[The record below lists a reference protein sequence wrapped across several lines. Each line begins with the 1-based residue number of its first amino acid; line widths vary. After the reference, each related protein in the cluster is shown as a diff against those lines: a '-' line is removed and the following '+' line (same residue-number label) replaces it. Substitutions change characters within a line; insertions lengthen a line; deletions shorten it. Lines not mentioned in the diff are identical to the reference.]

1 MRIARNQ
8 TFDALPVRT
17 VRIATALALLLAAPA
32 HAQQDGAGGQRA
44 QDAVAALQRGQIDQA
59 LSLYG
64 DALSDRTLPNDKRSI
79 ILNDRGVVLTRKQ
92 QPRQAIED
100 FNRAAVLYPEYAP
113 IYNNRGNLL
122 LQMGQVREAIKDFD
136 RAVLLAPGYAAAFA
150 NRGSAYVKLGQ
161 PDRAVLEYSRAIEI
175 SAQNPSAFNGR
186 GRAHLIANRPY
197 SAQRD
202 FSRAVQLN
210 PAFAAA
216 YRNRAEAKTAIERP
230 EESVEDLS
238 RALAFEPR
246 QFESYI
252 KRGNAYLASDNAAS
266 AVKDFNQALELAP
279 QSVPAY
285 IGRGYAHAKADA
297 FDEALNDLARAIEL
311 NPREAKAYA
320 MRAWVYKQTQQPD
333 LGQRDV
339 ERALRLEPVIADAY
353 WAQGEIEEALGRGA
367 TAAAAYAK
375 AIATDANHREAAAGL
390 QRLGIKPAREDS
402 EVVDAGFEKWRVY
415 LGNGRY
421 YAIHETMPAL
431 KVVLE
436 VFGQVAPKIVEWDR
450 KKAPFN
456 GIGVLRY
463 AAGRIEAPGGIEEI
477 ENAAVIDTQAA
488 AVISTQMTRMGT
500 KSAKWT
506 WDQGRLVVASADG
519 LNEELA
525 LRGAKP
531 KDAKDVKDR
540 DRDTASA
547 GEGSAGPKRDSAPRQ
562 PREQTASR
570 PPPPRQK
577 PKSLF
582 ELIFGN

>member
-1 MRIARNQ
+1 MHLPKNQ
-8 TFDALPVRT
+8 GLAVLPRSLVCW
-17 VRIATALALLLAAPA
+17 ALALALQSMVSA
-32 HAQQDGAGGQRA
+32 HAQQDGQGGQRA
-44 QDAVAALQRGQIDQA
+44 QEAAAVLQRGNLDKA
-59 LSLYG
+59 LALYG
-64 DALSDRTLPNDKRSI
+64 EALSDRTLPNDRRSI

-92 QPRQAIED
+92 QPRLAIED

-122 LQMGQVREAIKDFD
+122 LQMGQMREAIKDFD
-136 RAVLLAPGYAAAFA
+136 RAVLLAPTYAAAFA
-150 NRGSAYVKLGQ
+150 NRGSANVKFGQ
-161 PDRAVLEYSRAIEI
+161 PDKAVADFSRAIEI

-186 GRAHLIANRPY
+186 GRAHLAANRPY

-230 EESVEDLS
+230 EELVEDLS

-246 QFESYI
+246 QFENYI
-252 KRGNAYLASDNAAS
+252 KRGIAYLASDNAVS

-279 QSVPAY
+279 QSVTAY
-285 IGRGYAHAKADA
+285 IGRGYAHAKAEA

-333 LGQRDV
+333 LGQKDV

-353 WAQGEIEEALGRGA
+353 WAQGEIEEALGRGD

-375 AIATDANHREAAAGL
+375 AIATDANHREATAGL
-390 QRLGIKPAREDS
+390 QRLGLKPARDDS

-421 YAIHETMPAL
+421 YAIHETMPSL

-436 VFGQVAPKIVEWDR
+436 VFGQVAPKIVEWER

-456 GIGVLRY
+456 GIGILRY
-463 AAGRIEAPGGIEEI
+463 SAGRVEAASGTDEI
-477 ENAAVIDTQAA
+477 ENAAVIDTQSAS
-488 AVISTQMTRMGT
+488 VISTQMTKMGAKT
-500 KSAKWT
+500 AKWT
-506 WDQGRLVVASADG
+506 WEQGRLAVASADG
-519 LNEELA
+519 LTEELA

-531 KDAKDVKDR
+531 RDAKEVKDKDR
-540 DRDTASA
+540 DSASA
-547 GEGSAGPKRDSAPRQ
+547 GEAPTSKREASPRP

-570 PPPPRQK
+570 PPPRQK